1 MLKNVRVRLLAGL
14 ISAVMAAPMAGAETL
29 TDALIAA
36 YRNSN
41 LLEQNRATLRAA
53 DEDVAIAVAS
63 LRPAL
68 NYALTQ
74 THARSDTTGVG
85 NTTTASIRASWLLF
99 DFGATKLGLE
109 GQKAAVLATR
119 QALLGVEQQVLLNTV
134 SAYMGVRRA
143 ADVVRLRENNV
154 RVITEQLRAAK
165 DRFDVGEITRTDVSQ
180 AEASLAL
187 ARGNL
192 AAARGDFME
201 ARELFRLSVGRYP
214 GNLAPPPASPKTAAS
229 LDAARA
235 VAVRTHPDILGA
247 QHTVRVRELATEAAK
262 RGALPELE
270 LSGSLGETYG
280 TGTSTGSV
288 TLELSGPLYSGGAL
302 AAAYRKQLATE
313 EAARASLHQT
323 VLTVKQGV
331 ANAWTALQVA
341 RAQLDASDRQIRA
354 AEVAYRGVQEEARA
368 GARTTLDVLNA
379 EQDLLD
385 AKTNRV
391 TAETQAVTAV
401 YSLLASMGLLTVDH
415 LGLGIPTYD
424 VTAYYDQVK
433 TAPSTSVR
441 GERLDSLLQRL
452 GRK

>member
-1 MLKNVRVRLLAGL
+1 MLKNFRVRLFAG
-14 ISAVMAAPMAGAETL
+14 IMSAVMTAPVAGAETL

-53 DEDVAIAVAS
+53 DEDVAIAVAA
-63 LRPAL
+63 LRPTL
-68 NYALTQ
+68 NYVLSQ
-74 THARSDTTGVG
+74 SHARSDTTGVA
-85 NTTTASIRASWLLF
+85 NTTSFRINASWVLF
-99 DFGATKLGLE
+99 DFGTSQLGLE
-109 GQKAAVLATR
+109 GQKSAVLATR
-119 QALLGVEQQVLLNTV
+119 QALLGVEQQVLQNTV
-134 SAYMGVRRA
+134 SAYMGVRQA
-143 ADVVRLRENNV
+143 ADLVRLRENNV

-165 DRFDVGEITRTDVSQ
+165 DRFDVGEVTRTDVSQ

-201 ARELFRLSVGRYP
+201 ARELFRLTVGRYP

-229 LDAARA
+229 LDAARS
-235 VAVRTHPDILGA
+235 VAVRTHPDVLGA

-262 RGALPELE
+262 RGALPELK
-270 LSGSLGETYG
+270 LSGTLSETYG

-288 TLELSGPLYSGGAL
+288 SVELSGPLYSGGAL

-323 VLTVKQGV
+323 VLAVKQGV

-341 RAQLDASDRQIRA
+341 RAQLEASERQIRA
-354 AEVAYRGVQEEARA
+354 AEVAYRGVQEEAKL

-391 TAETQAVTAV
+391 TAETRAVTAV
-401 YSLLASMGLLTVDH
+401 YTLLASMGLLTVDH

-424 VTAYYDQVK
+424 AAAYYDQVK
-433 TAPSTSVR
+433 SAPSTSVR
-441 GERLDSLLQRL
+441 GARLDSVLERL